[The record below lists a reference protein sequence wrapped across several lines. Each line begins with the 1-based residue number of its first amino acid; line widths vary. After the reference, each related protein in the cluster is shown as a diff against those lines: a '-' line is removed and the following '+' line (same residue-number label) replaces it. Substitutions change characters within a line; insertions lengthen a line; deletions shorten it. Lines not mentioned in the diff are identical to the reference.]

1 MSTILVFGASGPV
14 GRFLLPSLVSR
25 SRVLA
30 VSRTPRIADSAWLC
44 ADINDARVA
53 WPAAET
59 VISLGPLD
67 AFAAWLERCSDMPRR
82 ILALSSMSAD
92 SKRDSAD
99 AAERAL
105 AQRLEDAESRVLRLA
120 AEYGSRATLLRPTLI
135 YGTGT
140 DRSLARIA
148 LFARRWRLLPVPIGA
163 SGLRQPV
170 HARDLA
176 KACLAALDAPATHGK
191 VYPLGGGERLR
202 FDALLKRL
210 CAAIPGVV
218 VRVPVPIAA
227 LHLIARL
234 RPGGGMFAAAAVSRL
249 REPLIADN
257 SAAQRD
263 FAYLPGAFD
272 EHAVLPDA
280 SPGFFIQ
287 R

>member
-14 GRFLLPSLVSR
+14 GRFLLPPLAAR

-30 VSRTPRIADSAWLC
+30 VSRAPRIADSAWLC
-44 ADINDARVA
+44 ADINDARVT

-59 VISLGPLD
+59 VLSLGPLD
-67 AFAAWLERCSDMPRR
+67 AFADWLERCPHVPRR

-105 AQRLEDAESRVLRLA
+105 AQRLAEAETRVLRLA
-120 AEYGSRATLLRPTLI
+120 AERGAHATLFRPTLI

-148 LFARRWRLLPVPIGA
+148 RFARRWRVLPMPIGA

-176 KACLAALDAPATHGK
+176 KACLAALDAPATYGK
-191 VYPLGGGERLR
+191 VYELGGGERLR

-210 CAAIPGVV
+210 AQAMPGPILRAPVPLAALRLMARLHPAGGIARAAI
-218 VRVPVPIAA
+218 A
-227 LHLIARL
+227 
-234 RPGGGMFAAAAVSRL
+234 RL
-249 REPLIADN
+249 REPLVADN

-263 FAYLPGAFD
+263 FGYQPGAFD
-272 EHAVLPDA
+272 AQSVLPD
-280 SPGFFIQ
+280 G
-287 R
+287 